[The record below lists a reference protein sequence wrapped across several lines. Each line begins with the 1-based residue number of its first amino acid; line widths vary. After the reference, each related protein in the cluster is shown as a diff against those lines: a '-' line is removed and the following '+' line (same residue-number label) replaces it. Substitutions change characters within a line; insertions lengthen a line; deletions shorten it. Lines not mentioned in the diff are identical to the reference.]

1 VLVVSTP
8 WAILS
13 DLTLGIRF
21 QEPRLTTSPQLETA
35 PRIGTVKDG
44 RWEFLDALRGI
55 AALVVLLQHTL
66 EHYSRVATFSSKYIN
81 AGELGVV
88 TFFLVSGY
96 IIPVSIE
103 RYGSIAKFWIGR
115 AFRLLPL
122 YWFTFAI
129 IVAIDFLRN
138 GENSLARLGSPIRY
152 ILGNMTMTQ
161 GIFHV
166 PYGINAYWTLS
177 YEVIFY
183 VICSLLFLF
192 HLLQRSYILAV
203 ISASLLLAGNVL
215 FALTLHRAM
224 SAEKLGVL
232 TTAFI
237 GAMVYRQYV
246 AGVVRRRSAIA
257 ALSIMAVAIVV
268 ANWLRLDVYVSA
280 GSRVKN
286 GALSGDLSFLFGY
299 LLFALLFFLRGR
311 QFPQSLLWLGK
322 ISYSVYLLHGIVLHL
337 LLGIRIVWLQTVLTL
352 VITLIAASVTYRYI
366 EQPAIAAQRRLFPHK
381 SPVRVAA

>member
-1 VLVVSTP
+1 
-8 WAILS
+8 
-13 DLTLGIRF
+13 
-21 QEPRLTTSPQLETA
+21 LTTSPQIGTV

-55 AALVVLLQHTL
+55 AALFVLLQHTL
-66 EHYSRVATFSSKYIN
+66 EHYGSVATFSSKYVN

-129 IVAIDFLRN
+129 IVVIDLFRN
-138 GENSLARLGSPIRY
+138 GENSIARLGSPVRY

-161 GIFHV
+161 GMFHV
-166 PYGINAYWTLS
+166 PYGIDAYWTLS

-183 VICSLLFLF
+183 VLCSLLFLL
-192 HLLQRSYILAV
+192 HLLQRSHILAV
-203 ISASLLLAGNVL
+203 ISASLLLTGNVV
-215 FALTLHRAM
+215 FAVTLHRAM

-232 TTAFI
+232 ATAFI

-246 AGVVRRRSAIA
+246 AGTVRRRSAIA
-257 ALSIMAVAIVV
+257 ALIIMAVAIAV
-268 ANWLRLDVYVSA
+268 ANWLRLDLYLSA
-280 GSRVKN
+280 GPHVKN
-286 GALSGDLSFLFGY
+286 GALSGDLSFLLGY

-311 QFPQSLLWLGK
+311 QFPQPLLWLGK

-337 LLGIRIVWLQTVLTL
+337 LLGIRTVWLQAILTL
-352 VITLIAASVTYRYI
+352 VITLIAASLTYSYI

-381 SPVRVAA
+381 SPAKVAV